1 MEYTYQEIH
10 RQPQGFREALT
21 ILQDMK
27 VNLTHL
33 FRESIDGVIFT
44 GCGTSYNL
52 SLSAAYIF
60 QTVTHIPS
68 RGIPSSEIFLFPDG
82 IFVPEQKY
90 LLIAISRSG
99 ETTETV
105 KALEF
110 FAHNYSGKT
119 IGITCE
125 SGSALA
131 QKATFPIVFPFAHEE
146 SVVMTQSFSTM
157 LLGVIFLAL
166 ALQKKEETLSFLPE
180 YTAKKIL
187 QEEPTVK
194 SLAEKLHFEKF
205 IFLGN
210 GPYYGIAWEGSLKL
224 KEMSLTSTETFHFLE
239 FRHGPKS
246 IVDGKTLIIALTSQ
260 KAFSYEQKLLQEM
273 ADLGATIFHLGKNP
287 LGGPQAVNILFPE
300 DYLTDFSLPL
310 LDAPFL
316 QLLGYF
322 RAKVRGLNPDTPHNL
337 TKVVK
342 L

>member
-1 MEYTYQEIH
+1 MEHTYQEIH
-10 RQPQGFREALT
+10 RQPQSFREALT
-21 ILQDMK
+21 VLEDAK
-27 VNLTHL
+27 ANLVHL

-52 SLSAAYIF
+52 SLSAACIF
-60 QTVTHIPS
+60 QTITHIPS
-68 RGIPSSEIFLFPDG
+68 RGIPSSEIFLFPDS
-82 IFVPEQKY
+82 IFVSGQKY

-99 ETTETV
+99 ETSETV
-105 KALEF
+105 KALDF

-125 SGSALA
+125 GSSALV
-131 QKATFPIVFPFAHEE
+131 QKASFPLVFPFAHEE

-166 ALQKKEETLSFLPE
+166 ALQRKEEDLSFLPE
-180 YTAKKIL
+180 YIARKL
-187 QEEPTVK
+187 PQEEPTVK

-224 KEMSLTSTETFHFLE
+224 KEMSLTPTETFHFLE

-246 IVDGKTLIIALTSQ
+246 IVDEKTLIVALTSQ

-273 ADLGATIFHLGKNP
+273 ADLGATIFH
-287 LGGPQAVNILFPE
+287 
-300 DYLTDFSLPL
+300 
-310 LDAPFL
+310 
-316 QLLGYF
+316 
-322 RAKVRGLNPDTPHNL
+322 
-337 TKVVK
+337 
-342 L
+342 